1 MSSATDNQLIDQVK
15 ALLIERFSPTVLE
28 IKDESAAHAGHAG
41 AQGGMKHLALT
52 ISSSTLNTMPRLL
65 SHKTIYDSLGSLMH
79 THIHALR
86 IKIVKTD

>member
-1 MSSATDNQLIDQVK
+1 MSSQTDKQLIDQVK
-15 ALLIERFSPTVLE
+15 ALLIEQFSPTFLE

-52 ISSSTLNTMPRLL
+52 ISSNTLNTMPRLL
-65 SHKTIYDSLGSLMH
+65 SHKTIYDALGPLMH